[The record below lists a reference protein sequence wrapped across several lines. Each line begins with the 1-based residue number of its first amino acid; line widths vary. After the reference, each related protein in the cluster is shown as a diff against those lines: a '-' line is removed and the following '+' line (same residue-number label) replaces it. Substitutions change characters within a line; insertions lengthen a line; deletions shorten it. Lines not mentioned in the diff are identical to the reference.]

1 MTRIDLIRNL
11 CKKHKNIY
19 DSIHGMI
26 SISKVAAMIID
37 HPIFQRLRHL
47 KQLGACSY
55 VFPNAVHTR
64 FEHSLGTYYLCKKIL
79 NSIKINS
86 STIELTK
93 PLINILNL
101 QQYIKESDKI
111 ELDEYIIELISIG
124 GLCHDIGHGPYSH
137 MFDDIF
143 IPEIIRKY
151 PDIDFGE
158 NILHENRSTEL
169 LKIIISETEF
179 KHIINNDEINFICD
193 LINPNKDIHQ
203 GYIYQIVS
211 NTLNG
216 LDVDKF
222 DYLTRDSTTL
232 GINISFQADRLI
244 TNAKVINNIIVYPK
258 QLTSDIINLFNT
270 RHSMHRTV
278 YGHKGVISID
288 YMLQELMLELDNYMN
303 YKDLIID
310 LNKFINFTDYDVISH
325 AKQYYYKDNKIKTI
339 LDKISCHQLYP
350 LVFSKTI
357 QKTDKEFLLDN
368 FLTLPMLSDKDK
380 YIIHQSNIGYIS
392 GNKKNPLDNIFLYS
406 TKDDKIIKLLDSDL
420 TKLIPENF
428 QETVIM
434 IFYKDKDEKVNEIKK
449 ELSELNNI

>member
-1 MTRIDLIRNL
+1 MSRIVNIQNL
-11 CKKHKNIY
+11 CKKHKNIH

-26 SISKVAAMIID
+26 SISMAASLIID

-64 FEHSLGTYYLCKKIL
+64 FEHSIGTYHLCKKIL

-86 STIELTK
+86 ASIELVK
-93 PLINILNL
+93 PLINIQNL
-101 QQYIKESDKI
+101 QEYFKEKDMI
-111 ELDEYIIELISIG
+111 DLDDYIIELISIA

-143 IPEIIRKY
+143 MPELLKKY
-151 PDIDFGE
+151 KNKDIDFGL
-158 NILHENRSTEL
+158 NVIHENRSTEL
-169 LKIIISETEF
+169 LK
-179 KHIINNDEINFICD
+179 KIINDIDILNITINDLELEFICD
-193 LINPNKDIHQ
+193 LINPDKSIHQ

-211 NTLNG
+211 NTLNS

-222 DYLTRDSTTL
+222 DYLNRDSTTL

-244 TNAKVINNIIVYPK
+244 NNAKVIDNIISYPK
-258 QLTSDIINLFNT
+258 QLISDIINLFNT

-288 YMLQELMLELDNYMN
+288 YMLRDLLLELDIYI
-303 YKDLIID
+303 DCTRLITNLDVFID
-310 LNKFINFTDYDVISH
+310 FTDYDIISM
-325 AKQYYYKDNKIKTI
+325 ARMYKDKNIKIKNI
-339 LDKISCHQLYP
+339 LDKISHHQLYS

-357 QKTDKEFLLDN
+357 DKTDKEFSLNN
-368 FLTLPMLSDKDK
+368 FLNDDLMVLEHKF
-380 YIIHQSNIGYIS
+380 ILHQSNIGYIS
-392 GNKKNPLDNIFLYS
+392 GNKSNPLDNIFLYS
-406 TKDDKIIKLLDSDL
+406 TKNDDIVKLLDSDL
-420 TKLIPENF
+420 TKLMPDNF

-434 IFYKDKDEKVNEIKK
+434 IFYTEKDENVDFIKK
-449 ELSELNNI
+449 QLK

>member
-1 MTRIDLIRNL
+1 MSRIVNIQNL
-11 CKKHKNIY
+11 CKKHKNIH

-26 SISKVAAMIID
+26 SISKAASLIID

-64 FEHSLGTYYLCKKIL
+64 FEHSIGTYHLCKKIL

-86 STIELTK
+86 ASIELVK
-93 PLINILNL
+93 PLINIQNL
-101 QQYIKESDKI
+101 QEYFKEKDMI
-111 ELDEYIIELISIG
+111 DLDDYIIELISIA

-143 IPEIIRKY
+143 MPELLKKY
-151 PDIDFGE
+151 KDKDIDFGL
-158 NILHENRSTEL
+158 NVIHENRSTEL
-169 LKIIISETEF
+169 LK
-179 KHIINNDEINFICD
+179 KIINDIDILNITINNSELEFICD
-193 LINPNKDIHQ
+193 LINPDKKIHQ

-211 NTLNG
+211 NTLNS

-222 DYLTRDSTTL
+222 DYLNRDSTTL

-244 TNAKVINNIIVYPK
+244 NNAKVIDNIISYPK
-258 QLTSDIINLFNT
+258 QLISDIINLFNT

-288 YMLQELMLELDNYMN
+288 YMLRDLLLELDIYI
-303 YKDLIID
+303 DCTRLITNLD
-310 LNKFINFTDYDVISH
+310 VFVDFTDYDIISM
-325 AKQYYYKDNKIKTI
+325 ARMYKDKNIKIKNL
-339 LDKISCHQLYP
+339 LDKISHHQLYS

-357 QKTDKEFLLDN
+357 DKTDKEFSLNN
-368 FLTLPMLSDKDK
+368 FLNDDLMVLEHKF
-380 YIIHQSNIGYIS
+380 ILHQSNIGYIS
-392 GNKKNPLDNIFLYS
+392 GNKSNPLDNIFLYS
-406 TKDDKIIKLLDSDL
+406 TKNDDIVKLLDSDL
-420 TKLIPENF
+420 TKLMPDNF

-434 IFYKDKDEKVNEIKK
+434 IFYTEKDENVDFIKK
-449 ELSELNNI
+449 QLK